1 MSDKTKNI
9 LWKFFEFI
17 LACLAGAGGGAAAG
31 SL

>member
-1 MSDKTKNI
+1 MSEKTKTI

-31 SL
+31 AL